1 MRTMMKLT
9 TKSTEHG
16 ASGACGRGANALS
29 AFVGLLMLV
38 SASGCSDRP
47 TSTPAALEDP
57 SDADPAL
64 TLQASESLRTS
75 TATPPFIQ
83 SSPPAPLPPFTPTS
97 SAPSSAPTVSG
108 AGSPGEPTARPTES
122 PTRTSPPAD
131 DPTDRPLYASV
142 DGAVVEGGELG
153 TIFNLADVRV
163 GRHDGYTRIVWE
175 MEEAEG
181 RPYHRVVTRVR
192 EDGSPVQPFGR
203 HWLEVSI
210 SDVYAWTRPELLE
223 SRTVAL
229 DGAVTVLQQL
239 MIGDDAIYSVGVGL
253 AGPIRFELSLL
264 EEPVRLVLDVFD
276 DGR

>member
-1 MRTMMKLT
+1 MKLT
-9 TKSTEHG
+9 KKSTEPC
-16 ASGACGRGANALS
+16 ASGARDGGANALGALG
-29 AFVGLLMLV
+29 AFVCLLMLV
-38 SASGCSDRP
+38 SAWGCSDRP
-47 TSTPAALEDP
+47 TPTPAALEDP
-57 SDADPAL
+57 SDADAAL
-64 TLQASESLRTS
+64 TLQASESIRTS
-75 TATPPFIQ
+75 TTSPSFIQ
-83 SSPPAPLPPFTPTS
+83 SSPPAPLPPFTPTA

-108 AGSPGEPTARPTES
+108 AGSPGEATAARPAES
-122 PTRTSPPAD
+122 PTQSPPQD

-142 DGAVVEGGELG
+142 DGAEVEGGEIG

-203 HWLEVSI
+203 HWLEISI
-210 SDVYAWTRPELLE
+210 SDVYAWSRPELLE

-253 AGPIRFELSLL
+253 DGPVRFELSLL

>member
-1 MRTMMKLT
+1 M
-9 TKSTEHG
+9 KSTEYGSFSDRRTG
-16 ASGACGRGANALS
+16 ADAIG
-29 AFVGLLMLV
+29 AFVGLLLLL
-38 SASGCSDRP
+38 AAAGCSDSP
-47 TSTPAALEDP
+47 ASTPAAGGDP
-57 SDADPAL
+57 SGAVATL
-64 TLQASESLRTS
+64 TLKTPEPLRTS
-75 TATPPFIQ
+75 TKEPSNIQSTPP
-83 SSPPAPLPPFTPTS
+83 

-108 AGSPGEPTARPTES
+108 AGSTDDPPAAQPTES
-122 PTRTSPPAD
+122 TSRTAPPAD
-131 DPTDRPLYASV
+131 DPLDRALYAAV
-142 DGAVVEGGELG
+142 DGAVVEGGEIG

-192 EDGSPVQPFGR
+192 EDGSAVQPFGR

-239 MIGDDAIYSVGVGL
+239 MIGDDAIYAVGVGL
-253 AGPIRFELSLL
+253 AGPVRFEVSLL
-264 EEPVRLVLDVFD
+264 ESPVRLVLDVFD